1 MGFFDKLKQGLT
13 KTKESINDKINNVFS
28 NFRKVDEELLEELE
42 EALIMSDMGVETST
56 QIISNLREK
65 IGRPDLMILFT
76 NTVCHKMIVT
86 ATQTAG
92 KNNIEIARS
101 HSSSATALKKILSQ
115 YCGC

>member
-1 MGFFDKLKQGLT
+1 MSVVIVGG
-13 KTKESINDKINNVFS
+13 NDKMIRQYEDLCKNYKCKAKVF
-28 NFRKVDEELLEELE
+28 
-42 EALIMSDMGVETST
+42 T
-56 QIISNLREK
+56 QSSSNLREK

>member
-1 MGFFDKLKQGLT
+1 MSVVIVGG
-13 KTKESINDKINNVFS
+13 NDKMIRQYEDLCKNYKRKAKVF
-28 NFRKVDEELLEELE
+28 
-42 EALIMSDMGVETST
+42 T
-56 QIISNLREK
+56 QPSSNLREK

>member
-1 MGFFDKLKQGLT
+1 MSVVIVGG
-13 KTKESINDKINNVFS
+13 NDKMIRQYEDLCKNYKCKAKVF
-28 NFRKVDEELLEELE
+28 
-42 EALIMSDMGVETST
+42 T
-56 QIISNLREK
+56 QPSRNLREK